1 MQWLK
6 AMKIRGTKLGGGG
19 TKIKDNK
26 QRQNVGEN
34 YGRMTAKMGGGHL
47 HTDPT
52 PKSPRIRPPPPPS
65 LPSIGSVS
73 NDDGDGNENGKKEI
87 SLD

>member
-1 MQWLK
+1 MAQGHENKGNK
-6 AMKIRGTKLGGGG
+6 ARGGG

-47 HTDPT
+47 HTDPA
-52 PKSPRIRPPPPPS
+52 RQNRQWLDPPLPPS

>member
-1 MQWLK
+1 MAQGHENKGSK
-6 AMKIRGTKLGGGG
+6 ARGGGG

-47 HTDPT
+47 HTDPA
-52 PKSPRIRPPPPPS
+52 RQNRQ
-65 LPSIGSVS
+65 
-73 NDDGDGNENGKKEI
+73 
-87 SLD
+87 